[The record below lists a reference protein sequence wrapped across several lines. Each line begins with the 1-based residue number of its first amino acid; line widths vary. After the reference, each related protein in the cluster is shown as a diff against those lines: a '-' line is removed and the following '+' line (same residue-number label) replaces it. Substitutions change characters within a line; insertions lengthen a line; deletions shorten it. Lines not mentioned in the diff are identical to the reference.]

1 MKKDDKGILLTTH
14 YISEAEELCD
24 YIYIL
29 DNGKI
34 IAQGTKEELKELFNC
49 KPKVVL
55 QEPGL
60 EEILM
65 KIISDSRGDGN
76 EKKSVSN

>member
-1 MKKDDKGILLTTH
+1 MTTH

-24 YIYIL
+24 YIYVL
-29 DNGKI
+29 DKGKI
-34 IAQGTKEELKELFNC
+34 IAQGTKGELKDLFAC
-49 KPKVVL
+49 EPKVVL

-65 KIISDSRGDGN
+65 KIIRDSRGEQN
-76 EKKSVSN
+76 EKDFVSY